1 MQHLPLGPNTLDKKM
16 WRGAPQ
22 GLRPKGSCSVGKLN
36 SPQGVSRGAYGL
48 LRAYNSP
55 KYIRGKSHRLLI
67 TYMNSIIT
75 YKTSQT
81 KGKKAQQLE
90 ADIQD

>member
-1 MQHLPLGPNTLDKKM
+1 MG
-16 WRGAPQ
+16 RGAPQ

-36 SPQGVSRGAYGL
+36 SPQGVFGGAYGL
-48 LRAYNSP
+48 LWACNY
-55 KYIRGKSHRLLI
+55 GLLI
-67 TYMNSIIT
+67 TFMNSIIT

-81 KGKKAQQLE
+81 KGGKAQQLE

>member
-1 MQHLPLGPNTLDKKM
+1 MG
-16 WRGAPQ
+16 RGAPQ

-36 SPQGVSRGAYGL
+36 SPQGVLEELMDSYGL
-48 LRAYNSP
+48 ATA

-67 TYMNSIIT
+67 TFMNSIIA

-81 KGKKAQQLE
+81 KEGKAQQLE